1 MTQNNPASG
10 DAFYSS
16 QYTRIYGQLASEIR
30 KEAFG
35 EDFGQESWRSPA
47 EQTEIAALLGLG
59 PGTRVLDVACGA
71 GGPSLALVEQTG
83 CSLVGIDIVPEGVSS
98 ATAEAVKRGLG
109 YRATFVVLDGGEPLP
124 FEDGTFDAIACIDAI
139 GHLPDRHSTLRE
151 WARLLKAGGRLVFT
165 DPVVVTGALSKPE
178 IDARCAVVPNVP
190 NVFFV
195 PPGFNEGAVTAAGL
209 VLLRSVDRAA
219 ATAEIAGRWRAA
231 RERRAEALM
240 REEGED
246 WFERRQVM
254 LNMTAH
260 LASERRLT
268 RFFYL
273 AEKRE
278 ELASQ

>member
-1 MTQNNPASG
+1 MSQNNPASG

-30 KEAFG
+30 REAFG

-71 GGPSLALVEQTG
+71 GGPSLALVEKTG

-98 ATAEAVKRGLG
+98 ATAEAVKRELG
-109 YRATFVVLDGGEPLP
+109 DRAKFVVLDGGEPLP
-124 FEDGTFDAIACIDAI
+124 FEDAAFDAIMCIDSI
-139 GHLPDRHSTLRE
+139 GHLPGRHSALRD
-151 WARLLKAGGRLVFT
+151 WARLLKTGGRLVFT
-165 DPVVVTGALSKPE
+165 DPFVVTGALSKRE
-178 IDARCAVVPNVP
+178 IDGRCVLISNVA
-190 NVFFV
+190 NAFFV
-195 PPGFNEGAVTAAGL
+195 PPGFNESAVTSAGL
-209 VLLRSVDRAA
+209 VLLQSADRAA
-219 ATAEIAGRWRAA
+219 AAAEIAGRWHAA
-231 RERRAEALM
+231 RERRAKALR
-240 REEGED
+240 REEGEE
-246 WFERRQVM
+246 WFERRQLM

-278 ELASQ
+278 ESE